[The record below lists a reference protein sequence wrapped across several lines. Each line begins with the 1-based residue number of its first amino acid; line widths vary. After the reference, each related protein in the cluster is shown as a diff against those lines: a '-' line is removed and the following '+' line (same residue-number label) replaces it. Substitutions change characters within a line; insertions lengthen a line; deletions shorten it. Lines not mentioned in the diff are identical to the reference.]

1 MALVVGVMRRSGFAK
16 NVARVICTAALG
28 APKVATIEGEVVQ
41 GVGQVRRSSTNS
53 TFEPGF
59 HWRKMIQAH
68 HMSCCANLGNPPP
81 REIIVEYCE
90 DSEYTDYFIE
100 IADKVEA
107 AHPELAVLVSPNNME
122 ARKGS
127 FEIICDGH
135 VIWSKLKKGRLPR
148 FEDVLDG
155 ISELPSKCDIEPKS
169 ASA

>member
-1 MALVVGVMRRSGFAK
+1 VRRSGVLK
-16 NVARVICTAALG
+16 NVARVLCSAVVDATPRTISPVLGVAA
-28 APKVATIEGEVVQ
+28 PSRE
-41 GVGQVRRSSTNS
+41 SSNV

-81 REIIVEYCE
+81 REIIVEYDE

-107 AHPELAVLVSPNNME
+107 AMPEMAVLVSPNNTE

-127 FEIICDGH
+127 FEITSDGH
-135 VIWSKLKKGRLPR
+135 VIWSKLKSGRLPR

-155 ISELPSKCDIEPKS
+155 IGELPSKCEIEPES
-169 ASA
+169 ASASA